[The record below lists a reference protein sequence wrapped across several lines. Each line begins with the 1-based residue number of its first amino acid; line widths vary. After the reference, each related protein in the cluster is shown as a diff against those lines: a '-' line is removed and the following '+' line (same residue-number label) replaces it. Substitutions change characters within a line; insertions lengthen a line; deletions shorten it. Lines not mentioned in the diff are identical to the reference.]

1 MKQNKFSKA
10 LLLIIPTLIIASCS
24 NEVELPVLNDNTV
37 NTFSFVPTS
46 IENETLGSIKDYTL
60 KIGEQIG
67 KDNGYQ
73 NESQVIN
80 ESLNLQ
86 KGIFNPNKDYIVTN
100 TGNNFYLYNIDA
112 YNKSQK
118 TNFSFSSYD
127 ETRAFK
133 TTFNA
138 KNTNVFAIVTKK
150 GNVRYLSP
158 QASTQVYSL
167 AKTPEEALNRLKIME
182 TEFTKAQDHRGI
194 FATTYRVITQRA
206 IKALNDYKKE
216 GNLKAADFE
225 EKLLLDFANT
235 YFIAYDNYS
244 SNNFSKTTEVW
255 RAAFDSGRKA
265 QSINLKKSGS
275 IAEILALSMTAHI
288 VHDLSFTLH
297 RIGYDEK
304 DTVIKD
310 TFFKFNKDL
319 FEEKDNI
326 LSALKSN
333 YGNNII
339 QQANDFFGPVG
350 EFTMQ
355 KIFSAMR
362 GLAAEQSNNYN
373 PDKIVKTSLGISN
386 TVMKLVPGGNSIK
399 N

>member
-10 LLLIIPTLIIASCS
+10 LLLIIPTLIMASCS
-24 NEVELPVLNDNTV
+24 NEVELSIVNDNTV
-37 NTFSFVPTS
+37 NTFAFVPTS
-46 IENETLGSIKDYTL
+46 IENSTLGNIKDYTL
-60 KIGEQIG
+60 KVGEQIG
-67 KDNGYQ
+67 KTNGYQ
-73 NESQVIN
+73 SEAKVIN
-80 ESLNLQ
+80 EALNLQ

-118 TNFSFSSYD
+118 TNFSFASYD

-133 TTFNA
+133 TTFNI
-138 KNTNVFAIVTKK
+138 FAIVTKK

-158 QASTQVYSL
+158 QASTKVYSL
-167 AKTPEEALNRLKIME
+167 AKTPEEVVVRLKTME
-182 TEFTKAQDHRGI
+182 TEFTRTQDHRGI

-265 QSINLKKSGS
+265 QSIDLKKSGS

-304 DTVIKD
+304 DIVIKD

-339 QQANDFFGPVG
+339 QQANNFFGPVG

-386 TVMKLVPGGNSIK
+386 GVMKLVPGGNSIK